1 MSSERHSVVVERRGT
16 AHRACC
22 TCGWSG
28 HSWNELRPAEADAW
42 HHVHGDERIVD
53 VGPGPAPDP
62 ASTARRMAV
71 PGQGEGALPADRLVE
86 RARSL
91 ARGSAPHSPAAIEE
105 LARAASGDADSLAEA
120 RDRASDLLRRHSQRN
135 AGAADDEWLELH
147 TARRLLDAALSRAD
161 SDYAGLGS

>member
-53 VGPGPAPDP
+53 VRPGPAPP
-62 ASTARRMAV
+62 TTSGWSCTPPGGCSTPPSAGPTPTTPDWGRRSGV
-71 PGQGEGALPADRLVE
+71 GGRPTIGRFV
-86 RARSL
+86 
-91 ARGSAPHSPAAIEE
+91 
-105 LARAASGDADSLAEA
+105 ASGPI
-120 RDRASDLLRRHSQRN
+120 
-135 AGAADDEWLELH
+135 
-147 TARRLLDAALSRAD
+147 
-161 SDYAGLGS
+161 